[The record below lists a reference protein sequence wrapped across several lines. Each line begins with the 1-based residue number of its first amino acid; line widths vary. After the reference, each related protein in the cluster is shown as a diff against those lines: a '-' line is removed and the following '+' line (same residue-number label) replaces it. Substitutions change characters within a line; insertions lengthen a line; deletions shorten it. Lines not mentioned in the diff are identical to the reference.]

1 MNGGFILIIS
11 IISACIGGTIGVILF
26 HKPIKIEFKISLL
39 IVFGVHLKCF
49 LLCLW

>member
-26 HKPIKIEFKISLL
+26 HKPIKIEFKIFFIDS
-39 IVFGVHLKCF
+39 FCVHLECF